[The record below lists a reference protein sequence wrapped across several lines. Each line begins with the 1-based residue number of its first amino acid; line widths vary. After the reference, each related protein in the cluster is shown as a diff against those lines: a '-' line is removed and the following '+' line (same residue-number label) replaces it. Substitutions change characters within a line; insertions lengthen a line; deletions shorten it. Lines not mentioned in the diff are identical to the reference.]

1 MLDQLIRSLFDEHIC
16 QTTLIDGVHFIR
28 RLELY
33 VKLGL
38 LKPTTHLCTS
48 DVIDLYTMLSQEES
62 LGILRQFLV
71 HFKYTH
77 VRGMS

>member
-1 MLDQLIRSLFDEHIC
+1 MDQLIRPLFDEHVR
-16 QTTLIDGVHFIR
+16 QTILIDGVHFIR

-38 LKPTTHLCTS
+38 LKPTTHLYTS
-48 DVIDLYTMLSQEES
+48 DVTDLYTMLSQEES
-62 LGILRQFLV
+62 LVILRQFLV

>member
-1 MLDQLIRSLFDEHIC
+1 MLDQLIRPLFNEHVY

-38 LKPTTHLCTS
+38 LKPTTHLCIS
-48 DVIDLYTMLSQEES
+48 DVIDLYTMLPQEES
-62 LGILRQFLV
+62 LGILR
-71 HFKYTH
+71 
-77 VRGMS
+77 